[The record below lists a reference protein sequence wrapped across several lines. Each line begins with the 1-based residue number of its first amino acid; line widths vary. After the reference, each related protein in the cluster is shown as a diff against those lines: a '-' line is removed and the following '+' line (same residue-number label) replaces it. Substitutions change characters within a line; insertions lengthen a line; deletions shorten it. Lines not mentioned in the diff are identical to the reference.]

1 MHILITRPQEDAAE
15 LAAILAAR
23 GIESTVEPLLTIRP
37 EEAPVIQLDNVQ
49 ALLFTSAN
57 GIRCFAA
64 VNARRDFK
72 VFAVGDNSASE
83 ARAAGFSQVES
94 AAGDVE
100 SLARLVTDRLHPRD
114 GKLLHAA
121 GATLAG
127 DLRGQLQAAGFV
139 VERVVLYHAE
149 PATAL
154 SHATVMNLRLGG
166 IDAVALFS
174 PRTARLFKELWRQ
187 TSEQAAP
194 DGVAGLGD
202 VTALC
207 LSRAVAAEIDG
218 LGWRRVAMAE
228 TPDRAGMLALI
239 AREMEKGEAA
249 MAESSEDAGQRLK
262 EPAGAADTAGSN
274 DAAHDAARGAAII
287 AAVPAPRASRTG
299 SLLTGLL
306 AGAIAG
312 GAVTLAAP
320 YWRPYIAPTT
330 VDAAVNPET
339 AAEIAGLKEQLAA
352 LQGDQDV
359 DAEARSRIDA
369 LQSEIANWKTE
380 LETATGQSATAQ
392 TAAIDLAPLEGRLEA
407 LEGRVASLT
416 EALNAQLS
424 AAPAPSEN
432 AGAVEPAVPAPDAN
446 AVNDLTARFTAL
458 EGKLA
463 ALDTLSAE
471 ATSQKAEIDA
481 ANMRLAAL
489 DSLTARLQTLEETAA
504 TLGTD
509 LDTVVKEQ
517 GEAGLKQQRAAALVL
532 ATGQLRGAMGSDKT
546 FNAELSALEDLARPD
561 AEMATKLQAILDPI
575 RNASATGAPTLSQ
588 LQASFPAT
596 AIAQA
601 ATADAAGAAIGV
613 EEGWLQ
619 QTLNRLAELI
629 TVRPVGDVEGEGAL
643 AILARAED
651 RLAAGDLAAAVAELE
666 KLSGQAA
673 SATAPWLAE
682 ARNRLAVENAAAQ
695 LSTLSAE
702 ALAPAATPTQSN

>member
-1 MHILITRPQEDAAE
+1 MHILITRPQADAAE

-37 EEAPVIQLDNVQ
+37 ETAPAIQLDNVQ

-64 VNARRDFK
+64 VNPRRDLK
-72 VFAVGDNSASE
+72 VFAVGDNSAAA

-121 GATLAG
+121 GAHLAG

-154 SHATVMNLRLGG
+154 SHASVMNLRLGG

-187 TSEQAAP
+187 TSDQA
-194 DGVAGLGD
+194 GLGSGAGLGD
-202 VTALC
+202 AMALC
-207 LSRAVAAEIDG
+207 LSRAVAEEIGD
-218 LGWRRVAMAE
+218 LGWKSIEIAE

-239 AREMEKGEAA
+239 AREMEKGDAR
-249 MAESSEDAGQRLK
+249 MAESSE
-262 EPAGAADTAGSN
+262 GAEKKSATEAASTANVTEGK

-287 AAVPAPRASRTG
+287 AAVPAPRTGRTG

-339 AAEIAGLKEQLAA
+339 AAEIAGLKEQVAA

-380 LETATGQSATAQ
+380 LETATGQSAAAQ

-407 LEGRVASLT
+407 LEGRVASLNQ
-416 EALNAQLS
+416 ALNAELS
-424 AAPAPSEN
+424 AAPATPEN
-432 AGAVEPAVPAPDAN
+432 AGAIEPTAPEPDAN
-446 AVNDLTARFTAL
+446 AVDDLAARFAAL
-458 EGKLA
+458 ESKLA
-463 ALDTLSAE
+463 TLDTLSAE
-471 ATSQKAEIDA
+471 ASAQQAEIDA
-481 ANMRLAAL
+481 ANTRLSTLDAL
-489 DSLTARLQTLEETAA
+489 TTRLQTLEETAA
-504 TLGTD
+504 TLGAD
-509 LDTVVKEQ
+509 LDTVAREQ

-532 ATGQLRGAMGSDKT
+532 ATGQLRGALGGNRA
-546 FNAELSALEDLARPD
+546 FAAELGALEDLARPD
-561 AEMATKLQAILDPI
+561 AEMSAKLQAILDPV
-575 RNASATGAPTLSQ
+575 RNAATTGTPTLSQ

-601 ATADAAGAAIGV
+601 ATADAAGAAIGIDD
-613 EEGWLQ
+613 GWLQ
-619 QTLNRLAELI
+619 QTLNRLAELNLKSMLGSI
-629 TVRPVGDVEGEGAL
+629 GQDEHIELANL
-643 AILARAED
+643 KAILPTD
-651 RLAAGDLAAAVAELE
+651 SRL
-666 KLSGQAA
+666 
-673 SATAPWLAE
+673 
-682 ARNRLAVENAAAQ
+682 
-695 LSTLSAE
+695 
-702 ALAPAATPTQSN
+702 